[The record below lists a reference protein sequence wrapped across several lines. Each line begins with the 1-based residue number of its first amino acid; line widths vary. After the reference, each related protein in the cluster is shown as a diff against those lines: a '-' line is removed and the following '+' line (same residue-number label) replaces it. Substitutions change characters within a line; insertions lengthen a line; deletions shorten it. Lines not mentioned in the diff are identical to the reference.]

1 MKNATATGAE
11 LKEMA
16 LLQNAAVNF
25 NLTERDSCIALNGA
39 TIAAQHGLVD
49 VPLLALAARAHSRPP
64 RRPASTGGGAMPRP
78 WRCLKPP
85 AQLPVSRMRLP
96 PTPTIYW
103 QSCPLPT

>member
-1 MKNATATGAE
+1 MKNATATRAE
-11 LKEMA
+11 LKEMV

-25 NLTERDSCIALNGA
+25 NLSERDSCIALNGA
-39 TIAAQHGLVD
+39 NTAAQHALVD
-49 VPLLALAARAHSRPP
+49 VPLLALAMPRALEAAKSAGFHG
-64 RRPASTGGGAMPRP
+64 RRAMPRP